1 MRAPLPA
8 RAATLEASAM
18 SPPPRRRLPWARRD
32 DADDAPA
39 IAFDPH
45 ELSGL
50 FSPPRWLQDLGA
62 TAWLGVGITLLVV
75 GAVWVLS
82 LTQTIVTPLL
92 TAAVVAAVTSPVVA
106 WAARRGIG
114 RGVGSAL
121 VLLALAAVA
130 VGVIVATLAGIT
142 SQLGGLRGEL
152 ADARDAVAGWLTDV
166 GVTSETARDATSDA
180 SATISGGVQTLLR
193 GLAGGLHGLSS
204 LAVFL
209 SLTALSLFFL
219 LKDGRLIRSW
229 AERHM
234 RVSDRVAHQMTGRV
248 LQSLR
253 GYFLGV
259 TIVAA
264 FNTLVV
270 AIGALLLGVPE
281 VGAIAV
287 VTFLGAYVPYLGA
300 WSAGAFSV
308 LVALGGAGTDAA
320 VGMVV
325 VQLLANGILQ
335 QMVQPIAY
343 GAALGIHP
351 LAVLIVTVA
360 GGALF
365 CAVGLILA
373 APLTSA
379 ATRIASDLARSAPPD
394 RSGQPATKEE

>member
-1 MRAPLPA
+1 
-8 RAATLEASAM
+8 M
-18 SPPPRRRLPWARRD
+18 SHPPPRRRLPWARRD
-32 DADDAPA
+32 DDADESA

-62 TAWLGVGITLLVV
+62 TAWLGVGITLLAV

-92 TAAVVAAVTSPVVA
+92 TAAVVAAVTSPAVA
-106 WAARRGIG
+106 WMQRRRIG
-114 RGVGSAL
+114 RGAGSAL
-121 VLLALAAVA
+121 VLLALAALA
-130 VGVIVATLAGIT
+130 AGVIVATLAGIT
-142 SQLGGLRGEL
+142 SQLGDLRGEL
-152 ADARDAVAGWLTDV
+152 ADARDAVAGWLTDL
-166 GVTSETARDATSDA
+166 GVTDGTARDATGDA
-180 SATISGGVQTLLR
+180 SATISSAVQALLG
-193 GLAGGLHGLSS
+193 GLAGGLRGLSS

-219 LKDGRLIRSW
+219 LKDGRLIRGW

-253 GYFLGV
+253 GYFVGV

-264 FNTLVV
+264 FNAVV
-270 AIGALLLGVPE
+270 VTGGALLLGVPE

-320 VGMVV
+320 AGMLV
-325 VQLLANGILQ
+325 VQLLANGMLQ

-351 LAVLIVTVA
+351 LAVLVVTIA

-365 CAVGLILA
+365 GAVGLILA

-379 ATRIASDLARSAPPD
+379 ATRIAGDLARNAPPASSARPTD
-394 RSGQPATKEE
+394 